1 MVDLAGPFLGA
12 EAIECGLVR
21 KHELRSR
28 YSALFPGVYLPR
40 DVAPSFTQRV
50 EAAWLWTR
58 RRGIVTGLTAARLY
72 GAKWLSD
79 SLPIE
84 LVWGNAR
91 GPQGISTRT
100 MRLDADEIVSLGGL
114 PVTSLA
120 RTAFDV
126 ARRGPFSAAIE
137 RLDALGNAT
146 IINCA
151 EVKEIAV
158 RHRGVRGIRQLFRVL
173 ESHDPGAQSPKET
186 WLRMLV
192 VRAGFPRPRT
202 QIAVRSSVSGR
213 QYFLDLGWEELRLAL
228 EYDGDHHRTER
239 SQFARDIVRLEE
251 LAASGW
257 TVLRVAADTPPRDV
271 IDRLH
276 RAWTA
281 STLR

>member
-1 MVDLAGPFLGA
+1 MDTQAGHRHRSDCGTPLRREMAQRLAAYRTCLGQCA
-12 EAIECGLVR
+12 R
-21 KHELRSR
+21 
-28 YSALFPGVYLPR
+28 
-40 DVAPSFTQRV
+40 
-50 EAAWLWTR
+50 AAGHLDPNDAAR
-58 RRGIVTGLTAARLY
+58 RRR
-72 GAKWLSD
+72 D
-79 SLPIE
+79 RQP
-84 LVWGNAR
+84 
-91 GPQGISTRT
+91 
-100 MRLDADEIVSLGGL
+100 GGL

-146 IINCA
+146 IVDCA